1 MPKDIKLPRTP
12 RKTPYPDRPHKPT
25 PKSQQDRGE
34 ERQHAS
40 VNELKRRIRDVKRL
54 LAKPDLSADKRV
66 IQERALAGY
75 EKELADEER
84 RRERSR
90 MIKKYHFVRFL
101 DRKTATKEV
110 KRLTKKRDEL
120 AKDADIDEPTKQK
133 KLELLNARL
142 HMANV
147 NLNYTIYYPLTEK
160 YLSIY
165 AEKKKSKGQDEDG
178 DEDVPME
185 EGTTQQEETVTAAT
199 TAEKKAMLQTV
210 EKCMQDG
217 TLDLLREGK
226 LNSNADSGTE
236 GGMKTETKSKSKSKT
251 LSKDTGG
258 KAVGGKEDAK
268 SRTNTPGSKRGKS
281 AKQSAKHA
289 APAPAES
296 DGESDGGF
304 FEI

>member
-1 MPKDIKLPRTP
+1 MPKDFNPPRTP
-12 RKTPYPDRPHKPT
+12 RKAPYPDGPRKA
-25 PKSQQDRGE
+25 KLKFQQDCGE
-34 ERQHAS
+34 ERQHPS

-75 EKELADEER
+75 EKELAGEER

-110 KRLTKKRDEL
+110 KRLTRKRDEL
-120 AKDADIDEPTKQK
+120 AKDNDIDEATKQK
-133 KLELLNARL
+133 KLEKLEARM
-142 HMANV
+142 HTANV

-160 YLSIY
+160 YISIY
-165 AEKKKSKGQDEDG
+165 AEKKKKKSKDQDEDV
-178 DEDVPME
+178 DME
-185 EGTTQQEETVTAAT
+185 EETTQQKEAVTAAT

-226 LNSNADSGTE
+226 LNPNTGSGAE
-236 GGMKTETKSKSKSKT
+236 AGMKTQAKSKSKSKPQRK
-251 LSKDTGG
+251 KDTGD
-258 KAVGGKEDAK
+258 KTAGGKEKTETKTSNPD
-268 SRTNTPGSKRGKS
+268 SRRGK
-281 AKQSAKHA
+281 SAKHA
-289 APAPAES
+289 APKPAEQS
-296 DGESDGGF
+296 EDESDGGF

>member
-1 MPKDIKLPRTP
+1 MPKDFNPPRTP
-12 RKTPYPDRPHKPT
+12 RKLPYPDRPRKPKS
-25 PKSQQDRGE
+25 KSQQDRGE
-34 ERQHAS
+34 ERQHPS
-40 VNELKRRIRDVKRL
+40 VNELKRRIRDAKRL

-110 KRLTKKRDEL
+110 KRLTRKRDEL
-120 AKDADIDEPTKQK
+120 AKDNANIDEATKRK
-133 KLELLNARL
+133 KLEKLEARL
-142 HMANV
+142 HTANV

-160 YLSIY
+160 YISIY
-165 AEKKKSKGQDEDG
+165 AEKKRCKDQDEDV
-178 DEDVPME
+178 DME
-185 EGTTQQEETVTAAT
+185 EETIQQEEALTAAT

-226 LNSNADSGTE
+226 LNSNTDSGAE
-236 GGMKTETKSKSKSKT
+236 VGMKVETNSKSKSKSQPKKYTGDKT
-251 LSKDTGG
+251 TGG
-258 KAVGGKEDAK
+258 KERTETKTSEPD
-268 SRTNTPGSKRGKS
+268 SRRGKS
-281 AKQSAKHA
+281 TKHF
-289 APAPAES
+289 APAPAEPS
-296 DGESDGGF
+296 EGESDGGF

>member
-1 MPKDIKLPRTP
+1 MPKDLNSPRTP
-12 RKTPYPDRPHKPT
+12 RKAPYPDRPRKPKS
-25 PKSQQDRGE
+25 KSQQDRGE
-34 ERQHAS
+34 ERQHPS

-110 KRLTKKRDEL
+110 KRLARKRDEL
-120 AKDADIDEPTKQK
+120 AKDKDTGEATKQR
-133 KLELLNARL
+133 KLEKLEARL
-142 HMANV
+142 HTANV

-160 YLSIY
+160 YISIY
-165 AEKKKSKGQDEDG
+165 AEKKKKNNKDQDED
-178 DEDVPME
+178 EDVE
-185 EGTTQQEETVTAAT
+185 EETTKQEEAVAAAT

-226 LNSNADSGTE
+226 LNSNTGSGAE
-236 GGMKTETKSKSKSKT
+236 AGMKMRTKSESNSKSQLKKDTRDKTAGGNEKAETKTSKP
-251 LSKDTGG
+251 D
-258 KAVGGKEDAK
+258 
-268 SRTNTPGSKRGKS
+268 SRRGKS
-281 AKQSAKHA
+281 AKRGAG
-289 APAPAES
+289 APADQSE
-296 DGESDGGF
+296 DESDGGF
-304 FEI
+304 FEV

>member
-1 MPKDIKLPRTP
+1 MPKDFKPPRTP
-12 RKTPYPDRPHKPT
+12 RKTPYPDRPHKSKS
-25 PKSQQDRGE
+25 KSQPDRGE
-34 ERQHAS
+34 EKQHPS

-110 KRLTKKRDEL
+110 KRLTRKREEL
-120 AKDADIDEPTKQK
+120 AKNSDIDEATKQK
-133 KLELLNARL
+133 KLEQLNARL
-142 HMANV
+142 HTANV
-147 NLNYTIYYPLTEK
+147 NLNYTIYYPLTGK
-160 YLSIY
+160 YISIY
-165 AEKKKSKGQDEDG
+165 AEKKKMKNEGQDED
-178 DEDVPME
+178 EDVQME
-185 EGTTQQEETVTAAT
+185 EGPTQEEEIVTAAT
-199 TAEKKAMLQTV
+199 TAQKKAMLQTV

-236 GGMKTETKSKSKSKT
+236 GGTKTETKSKSKSKP
-251 LSKDTGG
+251 SSKKDTGD
-258 KAVGGKEDAK
+258 KTVGGKENAK
-268 SRTNTPGSKRGKS
+268 PRTQMSDSRRGKS
-281 AKQSAKHA
+281 AKHT

-296 DGESDGGF
+296 DSESDGGF

>member
-1 MPKDIKLPRTP
+1 MPKEFKPPRTP
-12 RKTPYPDRPHKPT
+12 RKTPYPDRPHKPKT
-25 PKSQQDRGE
+25 TTQQDRGE
-34 ERQHAS
+34 ERQQHPS

-75 EKELADEER
+75 EKELVDEER

-120 AKDADIDEPTKQK
+120 AKNSDIDEATKQK
-133 KLELLNARL
+133 KLEQLNARL
-142 HMANV
+142 HTANV

-160 YLSIY
+160 YISIY
-165 AEKKKSKGQDEDG
+165 AEKKKSKSKGQDED
-178 DEDVPME
+178 EDVQLE

-199 TAEKKAMLQTV
+199 MAEKKAMLQTI

-236 GGMKTETKSKSKSKT
+236 AGTKAETNSKSKT
-251 LSKDTGG
+251 KPLSKKDTGD
-258 KAVGGKEDAK
+258 KTVGGKENAK
-268 SRTNTPGSKRGKS
+268 PRTNKPDSKRGKS
-281 AKQSAKHA
+281 AKHT
-289 APAPAES
+289 APAPVKS